1 MAGHSFHDEA
11 WHIEHMGAEVM
22 RLFAHAPNRLL
33 ETGKDFWIGLSGEP
47 GCADL
52 NMAGLGASVSDDD
65 LDRVVKVI
73 RDTQIDTIIVAP
85 SEGSDLKA
93 RLEQRG
99 IETVGQVPCMERPAG
114 PFDRPAPFKAR
125 KATAAEMAE
134 VMDVS
139 ARAFSLD
146 IEKTSRSMPA
156 EFLRD
161 EGNEVWL
168 VEEDGKI
175 LGTGVFMR
183 TDDHLGVY
191 VMATPEE
198 HRGRGVGTAVL
209 QSAIEHHQES
219 GLEFATLGATEMGY
233 PVYEKLGFRTVA
245 QPYVAVIGASTQ
257 FS

>member
-1 MAGHSFHDEA
+1 MF
-11 WHIEHMGAEVM
+11 
-22 RLFAHAPNRLL
+22 RHAPDRML
-33 ETGKDFWIGLSGEP
+33 EAGEHSWIGLSGEMD
-47 GCADL
+47 CADL
-52 NMAGLGASVSDDD
+52 NMAGLQALVPDAE
-65 LDRVVKVI
+65 LDRI
-73 RDTQIDTIIVAP
+73 LQTLRDTGVDTIIVAP
-85 SEGSDLKA
+85 CECSDLKD
-93 RLEQRG
+93 RLAQRG

-114 PFDRPAPFKAR
+114 PFDSPAPFKAR
-125 KATAAEMAE
+125 KATSAEMDA

-146 IEKTSRSMPA
+146 FDKTRRSIPA
-156 EFLRD
+156 AFLED

-168 VEEDGKI
+168 VEEDGVI

-209 QSAIEHHQES
+209 QSAIEHHQER
-219 GLEFATLGATEMGY
+219 GLKFSTLGATEMGY
-233 PVYEKLGFRTVA
+233 LIYEKLGFRTVA

>member
-1 MAGHSFHDEA
+1 MAEHSFHDES

-22 RLFAHAPNRLL
+22 RMFRHAPDRLL
-33 ETGKDFWIGLSGEP
+33 EAGEDFWIGLSGEK

-52 NMAGLGASVSDDD
+52 NMAGLQASVPDEE
-65 LDRVVKVI
+65 LDRVLQVL
-73 RDTQIDTIIVAP
+73 RDTGVDTIIVAP
-85 SEGSDLKA
+85 SEGSDVKD
-93 RLEQRG
+93 RLAQRG

-114 PFDRPAPFKAR
+114 SFDRAAAFKAR
-125 KATAAEMAE
+125 KATSAEMDA

-146 IEKTSRSMPA
+146 FDKTRRSIPPA
-156 EFLRD
+156 FLED
-161 EGNEVWL
+161 AGNEVWL
-168 VEEDGKI
+168 VEEDGVI

-191 VMATPEE
+191 VMATPAE

-209 QSAIEHHQES
+209 QSAIEHHLES
-219 GLEFATLGATEMGY
+219 GLKFATLGATEMGY
-233 PVYEKLGFRTVA
+233 PIYEKLGFRTVA
-245 QPYVAVIGASTQ
+245 QPYIAVIGASTQ